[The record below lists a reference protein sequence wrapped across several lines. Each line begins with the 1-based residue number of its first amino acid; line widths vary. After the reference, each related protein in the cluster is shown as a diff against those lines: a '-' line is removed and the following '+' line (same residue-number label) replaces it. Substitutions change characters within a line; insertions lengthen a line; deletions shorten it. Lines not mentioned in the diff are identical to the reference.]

1 MSQSARGGFIRT
13 AERVLAS
20 VEWLGALIVAFLM
33 SAIMTIVV
41 SDVFFRYLLNR
52 PFSWAY
58 DLISLYL
65 MAGLFFLTLSGA
77 YAARAHVGLDIVYQ
91 MMPPRLRNVADLVT
105 NLSGV
110 ALFSVIAKI
119 GFDRFLAAFIAGDVI
134 AGTIPWP
141 TWPSYLLIPL
151 GAGMLTLRMLI
162 HAAADVVSLATGT
175 KFDFNPVESTDRHT
189 PGTVA

>member
-1 MSQSARGGFIRT
+1 MSQAARGGFIRT
-13 AERVLAS
+13 AERALAS

-65 MAGLFFLTLSGA
+65 MAGLFFLVLSGA
-77 YAARAHVGLDIVYQ
+77 YAARAHVGVDIIYQ
-91 MMPPRLRNVADLVT
+91 MMSPRLRSVADLVT

-119 GFDRFLAAFIAGDVI
+119 GFDRFLAAFIAGDAI
-134 AGTIPWP
+134 AASIPWP
-141 TWPSYLLIPL
+141 TWPSYLLVPL

-162 HAAADVVSLATGT
+162 HAASDIISLATGAT
-175 KFDFNPVESTDRHT
+175 FDFNPVENTDHHT
-189 PGTVA
+189 PGTVV